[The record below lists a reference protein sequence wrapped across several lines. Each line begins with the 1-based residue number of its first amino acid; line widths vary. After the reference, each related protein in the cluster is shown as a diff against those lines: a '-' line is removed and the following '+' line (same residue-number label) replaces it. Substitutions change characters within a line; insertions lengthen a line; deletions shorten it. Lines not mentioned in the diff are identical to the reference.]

1 MRRSQLG
8 EYDGPAKEG
17 ADVFAPNVAGNEAG
31 GIVKKLERLL
41 SMTTLAS
48 CVFTLLAAGCG
59 SVAESPGAATTGDGD
74 LVVGLITKTEANPF
88 FVAMAE
94 GARQRAGEL
103 GVELRAYAGQRDGDW
118 QSQARAVEELVE
130 AEADGILITPSDPS
144 ALRGVVQA
152 AREAG
157 VLVIALDTPF
167 EQEGEVDG
175 TFATDNFS
183 AGELIGRWAR
193 ARLDAEGIEA
203 RIATLD
209 GYATPVTV
217 DVLRNQGFLQGYG
230 IDVRDA
236 GQMGDEDDP
245 RVVGRGVTQGTEAG
259 GRNVMKELMAMDP
272 SINLVYAINEPT
284 ATGAYEAL
292 EEMGLA
298 GEVLLVTID
307 GGCGGVRR
315 VERGEFGA
323 TVMQYPLE
331 MARLGLDAV
340 AEYAETGRKPENTPG
355 LDFHDTGAVLVT
367 VRPVAGVPS
376 IGVEQGLGECWG

>member
-1 MRRSQLG
+1 M
-8 EYDGPAKEG
+8 
-17 ADVFAPNVAGNEAG
+17 
-31 GIVKKLERLL
+31 KKLNRWLWMIGL
-41 SMTTLAS
+41 TGCVCLMLA
-48 CVFTLLAAGCG
+48 VGCG
-59 SVAESPGAATTGDGD
+59 AGAAPPDGASPDDGD
-74 LVVGLITKTEANPF
+74 LLVGLITKTEANPF
-88 FVAMAE
+88 FVAMEE
-94 GARQRAGEL
+94 GARQRAGEM

-118 QSQARAVEELVE
+118 QSQARTVEELAAAR
-130 AEADGILITPSDPS
+130 AEGILIAPSDPA
-144 ALRGVVQA
+144 ALSGAVQA

-167 EQEGEVDG
+167 EQEDAVDG

-193 ARLDAEGIEA
+193 AQLDSAGIEA

-236 GQMGDEDDP
+236 GKMGDEDDP
-245 RVVGRGVTQGTEAG
+245 RIVGRGVTQGTEAG

-272 SINLVYAINEPT
+272 SINLVYAINEPS

-292 EEMGLA
+292 AELGLA
-298 GEVLLVTID
+298 EEVLLVTID
-307 GGCGGVRR
+307 GGCSGVRR
-315 VERGEFGA
+315 VEQGELGA

-331 MARLGLDAV
+331 MARLGVEAV

-355 LDFHDTGAVLVT
+355 LDFHDTGAALVT
-367 VRPVAGVPS
+367 VQPVAGVPS
-376 IGVEQGLGECWG
+376 VGVEQGLRECWG